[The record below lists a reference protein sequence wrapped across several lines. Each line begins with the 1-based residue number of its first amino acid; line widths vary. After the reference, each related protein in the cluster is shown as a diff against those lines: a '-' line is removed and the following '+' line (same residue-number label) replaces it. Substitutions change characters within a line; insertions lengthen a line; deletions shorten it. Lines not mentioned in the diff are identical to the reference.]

1 MASAR
6 ETVFVERGKKPLQ
19 RTPDLRVASYDFG
32 DNELPDVD
40 PVARGIVDSGVI
52 EYVRTRVVEVS
63 PEVLERSRLMTNGR
77 QDEVAN
83 AYRMLRTQVL
93 QRMGLKH
100 WQTLAVVSPAAGEGK
115 TLTAI
120 NLALSLASTR
130 SHTALLV
137 DLDWREPSVH
147 RYFEYTPEQD
157 IHAHLRGECAFEDV
171 LVNPGIPRFC
181 FAPCGQAAPEASE
194 LLGSLG
200 PFVSELSGRYS
211 NRIVL
216 FDLPPLLA
224 TDDALSFLPHVDAAL
239 LVVEENRTARD
250 DVRRSI
256 ELIGEDR
263 LLGTVINRSART
275 LPRYGA

>member
-1 MASAR
+1 VASAR
-6 ETVFVERGKKPLQ
+6 ETVIMERLKRPAQ
-19 RTPDLRVASYDFG
+19 RPDLRVADPDYD
-32 DNELPDVD
+32 NSLPEVD
-40 PVARGIVDSGVI
+40 FVARNLVESRAI
-52 EYVRTRVVEVS
+52 EYVRTRVAEVA
-63 PEVLERSRLMTNGR
+63 PEVLERSKLVTSER
-77 QDEVAN
+77 QDEIAN

-100 WQTLAVVSPAAGEGK
+100 WQTLAIVSPAAGEGK

-120 NLALSLASTR
+120 NLALSIASTR

-147 RYFEYTPEQD
+147 RYFDFAPEVD
-157 IHAHLRGECAFEDV
+157 IHAHLRGECALADV

-181 FAPCGQAAPEASE
+181 FAPCGEAVPGASE

-239 LVVEENRTARD
+239 LVVEEGRTSRD

-256 ELIGEDR
+256 EMIGEER